1 MNLQAERWFSVLSP
15 GGETA
20 EMPGMY
26 ELGKYDLAGFAVGA
40 VERLNYLP
48 CVASIQA
55 GDDVIGLASSGIH
68 SNGFSLVRHLL
79 DRFRFT
85 YTSPCPFDPSRQIGK
100 EPQRRKLKTPQQ
112 FDVFASKRQ

>member
-1 MNLQAERWFSVLSP
+1 
-15 GGETA
+15 
-20 EMPGMY
+20 MPGMY

-100 EPQRRKLKTPQQ
+100 ELQHWERKSHHSLWMCSLVKGSNLLSVLQL
-112 FDVFASKRQ
+112 V